1 MNCAGG
7 SGMLPSKAN
16 GGWASAETCGTGRD
30 TCWALLPPA
39 AQRRGGQGAVQAGVA
54 WRGGALAP
62 PPSLTWPC
70 SHSQNDGPCPLLERD
85 HGSWP
90 QEERLVLRVPRCV
103 PPLVGHGVL
112 PSSLRPR
119 LSWFQF
125 GDRFFCKVSRTYGR
139 GRDISRVISHFTAKN

>member
-1 MNCAGG
+1 MQGDPGCYPVRQMEAGPQPRPAELG
-7 SGMLPSKAN
+7 GTPAGLCCHLLRN
-16 GGWASAETCGTGRD
+16 G
-30 TCWALLPPA
+30 
-39 AQRRGGQGAVQAGVA
+39 GGQGAVQAGVA

-62 PPSLTWPC
+62 LPSLTWPC